1 MPPIYHTSNP
11 DEKAVMTENVHLFM
25 AIMIWMSF
33 TPLTAYSV
41 PAIKPTG
48 LAPLTLPDF
57 KEKTF
62 DITVG

>member
-41 PAIKPTG
+41 PAIKPTAIKPTDW
-48 LAPLTLPDF
+48 LL
-57 KEKTF
+57 
-62 DITVG
+62 

>member
-41 PAIKPTG
+41 PAIKPMDW
-48 LAPLTLPDF
+48 LL
-57 KEKTF
+57 
-62 DITVG
+62 